1 MTPEADFFN
10 RAGAPAAPTPA
21 PSPAAKDRLKRLQ
34 SRAMWAGWTLFEV
47 RPGEFAFVNASNELE
62 RYPNSGWI
70 GEAEVEQFLAAR
82 ERERSRW

>member
-1 MTPEADFFN
+1 
-10 RAGAPAAPTPA
+10 
-21 PSPAAKDRLKRLQ
+21 
-34 SRAMWAGWTLFEV
+34 MWAGWSLLEV
-47 RPGEFAFVNASNELE
+47 VPSGFAFVNFLNEAE